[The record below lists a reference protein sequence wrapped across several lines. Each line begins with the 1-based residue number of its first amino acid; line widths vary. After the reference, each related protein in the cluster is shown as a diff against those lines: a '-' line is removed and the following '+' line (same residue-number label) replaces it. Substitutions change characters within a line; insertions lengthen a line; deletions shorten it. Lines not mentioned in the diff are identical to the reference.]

1 MLKFLLEKEFK
12 QFMRNLVMPRMVL
25 IMPLVMMTIFPLAT
39 NREVHDITIAIVD
52 NDKSIYSQNLVNKI
66 VSSGYFILS
75 DYSNN
80 YNDALKQVEK
90 GKAYIILEIEKD
102 FEKNIVREQTAI
114 IIISANAVD
123 IFKGS
128 VGSSYLSNIIY
139 DFSMELNEKLNYTA
153 TSSLINIIP
162 LNKFNPTLNYKNF
175 MIPAIMV
182 MLVTMITCFLPTL
195 NIVSEKEKG
204 TMEQINVTPVNKFIF
219 ILSKL
224 IPYLIMGVIV
234 FTICII
240 IAKYMYHLEA
250 KSGILAL
257 YIFTLIYVFVSSGL
271 GLIISNYSYSMQQAM
286 FVMYFFVMLLFFMSN
301 LFSPVAYMPE
311 WAQIIAAVNP
321 LKYYGEAVRN
331 IYLQGANINE
341 LYPQLIILVI
351 FAVGLNILAVL
362 SYKKSD

>member
-39 NREVHDITIAIVD
+39 NREVKDVTIAVVD

-66 VSSGYFILS
+66 ISSGYFILA
-75 DYSNN
+75 DYSST

-90 GKAYIILEIEKD
+90 GNAYIILEIEKD
-102 FEKNIVREQTAI
+102 FEKNIVREKTAN

-128 VGSSYLSNIIY
+128 VGASYLSNIIY
-139 DFSMELNEKLNYTA
+139 DYSVELNEKLNYS

-162 LNKFNPTLNYKNF
+162 LNKFNHSLNYKNF

-250 KSGILAL
+250 DNGLIAL
-257 YIFTLIYVFVSSGL
+257 YTFTLVYVFVSSGL

-286 FVMYFFVMLLFFMSN
+286 FVMYFFVMLLFFMSD
-301 LFSPVAYMPE
+301 LFSPVAYMPF
-311 WAQIIAAVNP
+311 WAQVIAAINP
-321 LKYYGEAVRN
+321 LKYYGEAVRA
-331 IYLQGANINE
+331 IYLQGAAMVE
-341 LYPQLIILVI
+341 LYPKLIILII
-351 FAVGLNILAVL
+351 FAVVLNILAVL
-362 SYKKSD
+362 SYKKSE